1 MDTASDD
8 KELMGQVV
16 GELMEGI
23 EKKDRASV
31 MAALEALIHH
41 IQSEDKIQDEGEQS

>member
-1 MDTASDD
+1 MDAASDE

-16 GELMEGI
+16 SELMEGI
-23 EKKDRASV
+23 EKKDRGAV

-41 IQSEDKIQDEGEQS
+41 IQSEDKIQDEGNQS